1 MISRKSVHL
10 AELRITLSDHLHVI
24 RKNHFEVPVLWPVEF
39 RQNIASRF
47 VRIRIRPNGFHLV
60 DPISWHHNITWMQ
73 RGIHRTSDP
82 GKDDRI
88 KWKTVDCHLGR
99 QCGIDHTHPRQKK
112 AEMLAVKIDQAYA
125 RSIYFLDLT
134 FSSFRDDSLF
144 CSRQFAIEC
153 RDDADAVELCRG
165 AAKGQKRTD

>member
-1 MISRKSVHL
+1 MSSVFHQCWQSL
-10 AELRITLSDHLHVI
+10 YLSHSSTLMD
-24 RKNHFEVPVLWPVEF
+24 NTG
-39 RQNIASRF
+39 
-47 VRIRIRPNGFHLV
+47 RPYMNLV
-60 DPISWHHNITWMQ
+60 DPISGHYDITWME
-73 RGIHRTSDP
+73 RRIHRTGDP

-88 KWKTVDCHLGR
+88 KLKMVDCHLGR

-112 AEMLAVKIDQAYA
+112 VEMLAVKIDQANA

-134 FSSFRDDSLF
+134 FGSFRDDCLF
-144 CSRQFAIEC
+144 YCRQFGIEC